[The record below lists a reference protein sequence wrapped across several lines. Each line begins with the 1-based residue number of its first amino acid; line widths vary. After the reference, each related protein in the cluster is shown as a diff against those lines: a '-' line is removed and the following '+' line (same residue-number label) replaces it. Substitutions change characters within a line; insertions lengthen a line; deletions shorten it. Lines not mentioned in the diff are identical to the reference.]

1 MSKNTINDAY
11 EDDDAKCL
19 RRAFNITGLGMI
31 AAGVSIAVFTTGT
44 PLLAVGVMCAAGGI
58 AFMGI
63 AKIFEAIDKGNLQA
77 GPDLEE
83 LAKKGYT
90 STFSL

>member
-1 MSKNTINDAY
+1 
-11 EDDDAKCL
+11 
-19 RRAFNITGLGMI
+19 
-31 AAGVSIAVFTTGT
+31 
-44 PLLAVGVMCAAGGI
+44 